1 MPRFL
6 ALVLSTLL
14 VTLLT
19 ACGGGSGGDTGPV
32 AAAPRPAGVAV
43 LGSAGGRV
51 LGVDGASVDVP
62 AGALRGEASVG
73 IARDDTGA
81 PPLPS
86 RFVPA
91 GSTYAVTPHGTNFS
105 QPVTVRIPYDAS
117 ALRADQRPAVM
128 KGMPGQRWQ
137 LLLDAVDEGGTVA
150 VQVQSLSYFV
160 VVPVP
165 RTGFFLP
172 QPPAVPDPT
181 VAVVTAQLQNAWNTL
196 PLTGNGARLVLQQAA
211 DDPAQVRVNV
221 RIGSQSALAQSCNG
235 DLSVASEITSAVI
248 YRLPS
253 DGNAGGINRV
263 ATDPASTRNT
273 RLSAYVPDS
282 ATWLT
287 WGDVATPIARDTT
300 YTSLETVN
308 ASFSQWNPP
317 DPDPWT
323 GVPTTDLP
331 AGAVVDS
338 WATLQRLALFC
349 SEGWNGWEIPITAQP
364 LLVARGFAIDD
375 ILVTPQPPAT
385 LNRLVGQLVNLP
397 MGWVSPVP
405 VLAAWQQRVRGASLW
420 TAVPPPQYVDLSFPP
435 GIWQLDTGELYGA
448 ARAGDDGTSY
458 RLRVC
463 TSVGLPVRCVYSRE
477 TQLRLSSNF
486 PPPVFTTQP
495 VGRVYNVGQTVDM
508 VAAYRGLPLPDRVTW
523 QARRADSEPWLEIGT
538 DFRNGSPSWIDPGD
552 ETAVDRLTGLQPLT
566 LADRG
571 RQFRAT
577 YTTVAGT
584 ATSDVV
590 TLQVTTGQAPPA
602 FTAQPAPATVA
613 SGGAV
618 LLATAVSGAQPMSYQ
633 WTFNGVRIPGANGPL
648 LTLNSVNAAN
658 AGLYQLEASNVEATV
673 LSTAA
678 RLSVAQGANTG
689 TPPVI
694 TGQPASLTVPAG
706 ASASFA
712 VSAGAGAL
720 AYQWQRDGAN
730 IAGATAA
737 VYTIASVGDADR
749 GAYAVVVSNTSGVA
763 SSQVALLDV
772 TAGAA
777 LAAPILTTPPVG
789 LAVQVGQ
796 PALLAVGASGS
807 GPLAWRW
814 QRNGVAVAGATAPVL
829 RIESAQAG
837 DAGDYTVTV
846 SNGVGS
852 VTSQAAALVV
862 TPAPGAPTITTPPSN
877 RSVPEGQR
885 ATFSLAVDGNPAP
898 QCQWTRNGVAIPG
911 AISCTGY
918 TTADTTGADN
928 GTLYNVVVYS
938 PGGVV
943 FGQGAVLTVT
953 PAPALPVIT
962 QDVADVT
969 APEGGTA
976 TFSVGASANGP
987 LFHYWVRIGA
997 PTAPLGSSSFDIGP
1011 LQASDDGATVRVI
1024 VCNGPLADAR
1034 CTTSRDARLTVTPAL
1049 PANALTA
1056 TQVVAGQEWS
1066 LVLRPDR
1073 SVWAWGQFIRNDGSV
1088 QYSGLLPASQAQRPV
1103 RMYPAVLTDV
1113 RAISGWFNGF
1123 WALQGEPGSTGSRV
1137 LHWGRAFAGSDGR
1150 GGDGNGSLGSSIPP
1164 RDNEAAPVE
1173 VLERVNNVPQPVDRV
1188 CAIAGGGEQLAMIRA
1203 IDSAGTTT
1211 DCNAGSAKTVWFVGS
1226 LLARGYEST
1235 GVAFAMP
1242 GLPVDSPPALVFTG
1256 QTTSG
1261 SPGLAIALE
1270 DGRVYGLGANP
1281 YGGYGVAAGGSGIV
1295 GDLSGPLLLP
1305 AGWGN
1310 ARSFGMSF
1318 YYSLFVVR
1326 ADGSVV
1332 TSGYDGAGELGL
1344 GSVIGG
1350 STLGPVAV
1358 RAETCTGL
1366 PCADTLTGVTA
1377 LASGSSAAT
1386 LALKGG
1392 LILGW
1397 GSRGSGLLGPVAS
1410 GSQPFPRPVDSPGVS
1425 GFTALSASHR
1435 HALVIGPGNAVYAW
1449 GSNLRF
1455 ALGDTQDRAAPTLV
1469 TVP

>member
-1 MPRFL
+1 M
-6 ALVLSTLL
+6 
-14 VTLLT
+14 
-19 ACGGGSGGDTGPV
+19 
-32 AAAPRPAGVAV
+32 
-43 LGSAGGRV
+43 LGSAGGQVR
-51 LGVDGASVDVP
+51 GIDGASVEVP
-62 AGALRGEASVG
+62 AGALRADATVS

-91 GSTYAVTPHGTNFS
+91 GSTFAVTPHGQNFRH
-105 QPVTVRIPYDAS
+105 PVTVRIPFDAS

-137 LLLDAVDEGGTVA
+137 LLLDAVDEGGVAA

-172 QPPAVPDPT
+172 QPPTVPDPT
-181 VAVVTAQLQNAWNTL
+181 VAVVTAQLQNAWTPL

-221 RIGSQSALAQSCNG
+221 HIGSQSALAQSCRG
-235 DLSVASEITSAVI
+235 DFSVSSEITSALI

-253 DGNAGGINRV
+253 DGTAGGINRV
-263 ATDPASTRNT
+263 ATDPASVRGV
-273 RLSAYVPDS
+273 RLAAYVPDS
-282 ATWLT
+282 TAWLT
-287 WGDVATPIARDTT
+287 WGDVATPIARDTA

-323 GVPTTDLP
+323 GIPTTDLP
-331 AGAVVDS
+331 TDAVIDT
-338 WATLQRLALFC
+338 WATMQRLALFC

-375 ILVTPQPPAT
+375 ILVTAQPPAT

-397 MGWVSPVP
+397 AAWVSPVP
-405 VLAAWQQRVRGASLW
+405 SFAVWQQRVRGASLW
-420 TAVPPPQYVDLSFPP
+420 TAVPPPQVVAFSYAP

-448 ARAGDDGTSY
+448 ARAADDGTSY

-463 TSVGLPVRCVYSRE
+463 TSSGLPVRCVYSRE

-508 VAAYRGLPLPDRVTW
+508 LVAYRGLPLPERVVW
-523 QARRADSEPWLEIGT
+523 QTRGADSEPWVEVGAA
-538 DFRNGSPSWIDPGD
+538 FRSGSPSIIDPGD
-552 ETAVDRLTGLQPLT
+552 ETATDRLTGLQPLA

-590 TLQVTTGQAPPA
+590 TLQVTTGQAPPV
-602 FTAQPAPATVA
+602 FTAQPAAATVA

-618 LLATAVSGAQPMSYQ
+618 LFATAVGGAQPMSYQ

-678 RLSVAQGANTG
+678 RLTVTQGANTG
-689 TPPVI
+689 TPPLI

-737 VYTIASVGDADR
+737 VYTIASVADADR
-749 GAYAVVVSNTSGVA
+749 GAYAVVVSNPSGVA
-763 SSQVALLDV
+763 SSQVAQLNV
-772 TAGAA
+772 TAGSA
-777 LAAPILTTPPVG
+777 LAAPAITTAPVG
-789 LAVQVGQ
+789 LAVPVGQ
-796 PALLAVGASGS
+796 PALLAVAASGS

-814 QRNGVAVAGATAPVL
+814 QRNGVDVAGATAPVL
-829 RIESAQAG
+829 RIASAQAG

-846 SNGVGS
+846 SNAVGS
-852 VTSQAAALVV
+852 VTSDTAALVV
-862 TPAPGAPTITTPPSN
+862 TPAPGAPTLTAPLGN
-877 RSVPEGQR
+877 VSVPEGQR
-885 ATFSLAVDGNPAP
+885 ATFSLTVAGNPTP
-898 QCQWTRNGVAIPG
+898 QCQWTRNGVAIVG

-918 TTADTTGADN
+918 TTADTTLADN
-928 GTLYNVVVYS
+928 GTLFNVVVYS
-938 PGGVV
+938 PGGVA
-943 FGQGAVLTVT
+943 FGNGAVLTVT
-953 PAPALPVIT
+953 PAPAVPVIT
-962 QDVADVT
+962 QDLADVT

-976 TFSVGASANGP
+976 TFSVVATANGP
-987 LFHYWVRIGA
+987 LFHYWTRIGA
-997 PTAPLGSSSFDIGP
+997 PTSPLGGSSFDIGP

-1024 VCNGPLADAR
+1024 VCNGPIADNR
-1034 CTTSRDARLTVTPAL
+1034 CTTSRDARLTVTPAV

-1056 TQVVAGQEWS
+1056 TQIVAGQEWS

-1073 SVWAWGQFIRNDGSV
+1073 SVWAWGHSIRNDGTV
-1088 QYSGLLPASQAQRPV
+1088 QYSGLLAANQAQRPV

-1113 RAISGWFNGF
+1113 RAISGWFNGY
-1123 WALQGEPGSTGSRV
+1123 WALQGEPGTTGSRV

-1173 VLERVNNVPQPVDRV
+1173 VLERVNDAPRPVDRV

-1211 DCNAGSAKTVWFVGS
+1211 DCNPGSAKTVWFVGS
-1226 LLARGYEST
+1226 LLGQGYGST
-1235 GVAFAMP
+1235 GVAFVMP
-1242 GLPVDSPPALVFTG
+1242 GLPTDTPPAVVFTG
-1256 QTTSG
+1256 KTTSG
-1261 SPGLAIALE
+1261 SPPLVIALE

-1281 YGGYGVAAGGSGIV
+1281 YGGLGVAASGSGTV
-1295 GDLSGPLLLP
+1295 GGLGGPLLLP
-1305 AGWGN
+1305 SAWGG

-1350 STLGPVAV
+1350 STLGPLPVK
-1358 RAETCTGL
+1358 AESCTSL
-1366 PCADTLTGVTA
+1366 PCADPLTGVTA
-1377 LASGSSAAT
+1377 ISGTTAGVT
-1386 LALKGG
+1386 LALKNGA
-1392 LILGW
+1392 ILGW
-1397 GSRGSGLLGPVAS
+1397 GAGNSSGLRGPGAS
-1410 GSQPFPRPVDSPGVS
+1410 SNQPFPRSVPSTVS
-1425 GFTALSASHR
+1425 GLTALSASHT
-1435 HALVIGPGNAVYAW
+1435 HALVIGPGKVVYAW

-1455 ALGDTQDRAAPTLV
+1455 ALGDTQDRAAPTMV